1 MLVSKKQYEYLF
13 QTECLIKFNQFSRR
27 SAFKVTKISME
38 LTNIFLANT
47 QQRALNGWQ
56 AIWRN
61 TGSSTGEIL
70 EDEMYRPPPTVSEAA
85 GVLYRMLYT

>member
-1 MLVSKKQYEYLF
+1 
-13 QTECLIKFNQFSRR
+13 
-27 SAFKVTKISME
+27 ME

-47 QQRALNGWQ
+47 QQRALNCWQ

-70 EDEMYRPPPTVSEAA
+70 EERYRPPPTVSEAA